1 MQLAPIAVA
10 VAVPLVFLYLV
21 RRLDLYASG
30 SFGAVIGCF
39 VSGLLAYAGA
49 YFVNTRFVALLV
61 GLGVAAAS
69 ANMILRTVFAPI
81 AEEILKS
88 LGVIY
93 YERRPEFT
101 YFVDG
106 AIYGFAAGTAFAIIE
121 NVYYVRGAAEG
132 VALGLSVNRAFTTSL
147 MHGGAT
153 ALVGV
158 SIGRFRYGKGRT
170 RRLALVLGWVA
181 AIALHMAFNRL
192 VNMGPITPV
201 ILIGAYAIGLGAVGL
216 TMLFIRLGLRE
227 ERRWLRE
234 SLGLD
239 VGVTQGES
247 DAVQQLADID
257 ELLAPVEESF
267 GREKRDQ
274 VETFL
279 RLQARL
285 GLKRKAWALSSEP
298 AQKEALAVQVEAL
311 RAEMDEQRRAV
322 GVYCMAYVRSIL
334 PPEAEPLWDQLSE
347 SIEETE
353 QRREEEGGGGMDLWA
368 SLGARAA
375 DDDDEDEAAT

>member
-1 MQLAPIAVA
+1 MSSLALVAPVAVA
-10 VAVPLVFLYLV
+10 IAVPLVFLFLV

-30 SFGAVIGCF
+30 SFAAVFGCF
-39 VSGLLAYAGA
+39 VAGLLAFLAA
-49 YFVNTRFVALLV
+49 HLVNTRFLELLL
-61 GLGVAAAS
+61 GLGVALATAR
-69 ANMILRTVFAPI
+69 MVLRTVFAPI

-88 LGVIY
+88 LGVVF

-121 NVYYVRGAAEG
+121 NVDYVRHAASG

-158 SIGRFRYGKGRT
+158 AIGRFRYGKGRT
-170 RRLALVLGWVA
+170 RRAALVLGWTA
-181 AIALHMAFNRL
+181 AIALHMAFNTL
-192 VNMGPITPV
+192 VNAGPVTPP
-201 ILIGAYAIGLGAVGL
+201 ILVGAYAIGLGAVGL

-227 ERRWLRE
+227 EQRWLRE

-239 VGVTQGES
+239 IGVTAGES
-247 DAVQQLADID
+247 EAVQQLADID
-257 ELLAPVEESF
+257 ELLAPVEQSF

-285 GLKRKAWALSSEP
+285 GLKRKAWALSEDP
-298 AQKEALAVQVEAL
+298 DRKAALAGQVDGL
-311 RAEMDEQRRAV
+311 REEMDDQRRAV

-334 PPEAEPLWDQLSE
+334 PPEAEPLWGQLE
-347 SIEETE
+347 ANVDEVA
-353 QRREEEGGGGMDLWA
+353 RRRADEGGGADLWA
-368 SLGARAA
+368 ALGDRTG
-375 DDDDEDEAAT
+375 DG